1 MDRICTSLVR
11 AGHEVTLVGRLLP
24 ASKDLPPKPY
34 RQHRIRC
41 RYHKGKLFYA
51 EYNYRLVRELKAWQY
66 DAVCAVDLDTLL
78 AGVQLTS
85 SARHKLVFDA
95 HEWFSETPEVV
106 NRPLIRG
113 LWRGLAK
120 ALVPK
125 SDARYTVAPMLAEQ
139 LAEEYGV
146 PFRTVRNLPLRQRP
160 STVFAPATAPDDAL
174 LSLSPG
180 SSPWESRDGS
190 GSTPARSPKSG
201 NQLKNRKYPII
212 YQGMLNPGRGL
223 TTALAALTYLPDC
236 ELWLIGDGPEMEK
249 LQQCAKDFGITDRVW
264 FAGFRPPAELPALTQ
279 RAWLGLNLLDA
290 VSPSYYFSLAN
301 KAFDYV
307 QAGVPSVQM
316 AFPEYCA
323 LQDEYGCYALIDR
336 LEPTR
341 LAAIIERLVQHPEA
355 YAKLK
360 AATARP
366 AEELVWEQ
374 EEARLLEI
382 WATVW

>member
-1 MDRICTSLVR
+1 MTIICLVTNDLAQDQRMDRICTSLVK
-11 AGHEVTLVGRLLP
+11 AGHEVALVGRLLP
-24 ASKDLPPKPY
+24 TSTDLPDKPY

-51 EYNYRLVRELKAWQY
+51 EYNYRLVRELKSWTY

-125 SDARYTVAPMLAEQ
+125 SDARYTVAPMLAKQ
-139 LAEEYGV
+139 LEEEYGV
-146 PFRTVRNLPLRQRP
+146 PFGTVRNLPLRQKP
-160 STVFAPATAPDDAL
+160 LTSIAPAAAP
-174 LSLSPG
+174 
-180 SSPWESRDGS
+180 
-190 GSTPARSPKSG
+190 PKSG
-201 NQLKNRKYPII
+201 SQIENRESVII

-223 TTALAALTYLPDC
+223 TTALAALTTLPDC
-236 ELWLIGDGPEMEK
+236 QLWLIGDGPEMEK

-264 FAGFRPPAELPALTQ
+264 FAGFRPPAELPALTEQ
-279 RAWLGLNLLDA
+279 AWLGLNLLDA
-290 VSPSYYFSLAN
+290 VSPSYYYSLAN

-307 QAGVPSVQM
+307 QAGIPSVQM

-336 LEPTR
+336 LDPVR
-341 LAAIIERLVQHPEA
+341 LAAIIERLVQQPEA

-374 EEARLLEI
+374 EEVRLLEI
-382 WATVW
+382 WENIS